1 MNSTPAAT
9 RRARPLRRGLSSL
22 LVVSLLLCALAPH
35 APAAAQSGRRKTAP
49 QSPVPPPTPDEPGAK
64 PAPTKNI
71 SIVATFIVYEDE
83 NVNFSTIASQRN
95 IVGKSFYDRLRQ
107 SPSVEVSLGGRGTRG
122 EARDRA
128 KKETKAHVVLVQIE
142 EDLAAPRN
150 PGNSRDRLG
159 RTDPGDYAIRVS
171 VYAPTTGDLKYNDII
186 HPRPYRSAGSVGGI
200 PVPVPVGRLPGEYQ
214 LMQAARDAADR
225 LLARFEIQRPP
236 EN

>member
-1 MNSTPAAT
+1 VTSTPAAT

-22 LVVSLLLCALAPH
+22 LVVALLSCALAPH
-35 APAAAQSGRRKTAP
+35 APAAAQSGRRKTER
-49 QSPVPPPTPDEPGAK
+49 QSPVPQPTPDETK
-64 PAPTKNI
+64 PAPAAAKNI
-71 SIVATFIVYEDE
+71 SIVASFVVYEDE
-83 NVNFSTIASQRN
+83 NVNLSTVMSQRN
-95 IVGKSFYDRLRQ
+95 LVGKNFYDRLRQ

-128 KKETKAHVVLVQIE
+128 KKETKAHVVLLLVE
-142 EDLAAPRN
+142 EDLSVARDPRQ
-150 PGNSRDRLG
+150 RDRLG

-171 VYAPTTGDLKYNDII
+171 VYAPTTGDLKYNDVI
-186 HPRPYRSAGSVGGI
+186 HPRPYRSAGTVGGI

-225 LLARFEIQRPP
+225 LLARFEIARPP

>member
-1 MNSTPAAT
+1 MTSTPAAT

-35 APAAAQSGRRKTAP
+35 APAAAQSGRRKTER
-49 QSPVPPPTPDEPGAK
+49 QSPVPQPTPDELGTK
-64 PAPTKNI
+64 PAPAKNI
-71 SIVATFIVYEDE
+71 SIVATFIIYEDE
-83 NVNFSTIASQRN
+83 SVNLSTVASQRN

-122 EARDRA
+122 EARERA
-128 KKETKAHVVLVQIE
+128 KKETKSHVVLLQIE
-142 EDLAAPRN
+142 EDMMSARN

-225 LLARFEIQRPP
+225 LLSRFEIARPP

>member
-1 MNSTPAAT
+1 MTSTPAAT
-9 RRARPLRRGLSSL
+9 RRARPLRRGLPSL
-22 LVVSLLLCALAPH
+22 LVASLLLCALAPH
-35 APAAAQSGRRKTAP
+35 APAAQSGRRKTER
-49 QSPVPPPTPDEPGAK
+49 QSPVPQPTPGEAEPARA
-64 PAPTKNI
+64 PAKNI

-83 NVNFSTIASQRN
+83 NVNFSTVASQRN

-128 KKETKAHVVLVQIE
+128 KKETKSHVVLLQIE
-142 EDLAAPRN
+142 EDMMSARN

-171 VYAPTTGDLKYNDII
+171 VYAPTTGDLKYNDIV
-186 HPRPYRSAGSVGGI
+186 HPRPYRSAGTVGGI

-225 LLARFEIQRPP
+225 LLARFEIARPP

>member
-22 LVVSLLLCALAPH
+22 LVGTLLLCALAPH
-35 APAAAQSGRRKTAP
+35 APAAAAQSGRRKTER
-49 QSPVPPPTPDEPGAK
+49 QSPVPQPTPGEAEPARA
-64 PAPTKNI
+64 PAKNI

-83 NVNFSTIASQRN
+83 NVNFSTVASQRN

-128 KKETKAHVVLVQIE
+128 KKETKAHVVLLLIE
-142 EDLAAPRN
+142 EDLSAAR
-150 PGNSRDRLG
+150 NSRDRLG

-186 HPRPYRSAGSVGGI
+186 HPRPYRSAGTVGGI

-225 LLARFEIQRPP
+225 LLARFEIARPP